1 MEGSHSTK
9 NSFMRFYL
17 AVPFVVILAIFY
29 SIAGV
34 IATLVDRSG
43 GLYHVMFQQWSK
55 ATLWL
60 FGIRVRMRGAENL
73 DPGCNY
79 VFLPNHSS
87 YLDIPVLGASMP
99 QPFRLIFKEEL
110 TKVPI
115 WGWALLVSPHIRIK
129 RTDARDAM
137 GSIERAAREIHDGAS
152 VVIFPEGTR
161 TATGELGEFKRGGV
175 LLATKS
181 GVPLVPV
188 AIQGTYPLLSR
199 HDRRVRP
206 GSVEL
211 VIGKPIPNPGNLD
224 RERERALQA
233 AVRSQLVDMLAEME
247 PAAKKMS

>member
-1 MEGSHSTK
+1 ML
-9 NSFMRFYL
+9 FYL
-17 AVPFVVILAIFY
+17 AVPFVVIIAIFY

-43 GLYHVMFQQWSK
+43 RLYHVMFQQWAK

-60 FGIRVRMRGAENL
+60 LRIKVRIRGAENL
-73 DPGCNY
+73 DPGRNY

-87 YLDIPVLGASMP
+87 YLDIPVLAATMP

-137 GSIERAAREIHDGAS
+137 ASIERAAEEIHDGAS

-161 TATGELGEFKRGGV
+161 TATGQLGEFKRGGF

-199 HDRRVRP
+199 HDRKVRP

-211 VIGKPIPNPGNLD
+211 VIGRPIANPGNLN
-224 RERERALQA
+224 RESERALQA
-233 AVRSQLVDMLAEME
+233 EVRNQLVAMLAEMGSV
-247 PAAKKMS
+247 AKKMS

>member
-1 MEGSHSTK
+1 ML
-9 NSFMRFYL
+9 FYL
-17 AVPFVVILAIFY
+17 AVPFVVIVSIFY

-43 GLYHVMFQQWSK
+43 RLYHVMFQQWSK

-60 FGIRVRMRGAENL
+60 LRIRVRMRGAENL
-73 DPGCNY
+73 DPGRNY

-87 YLDIPVLGASMP
+87 YLDIPVLAATMP
-99 QPFRLIFKEEL
+99 QPIRLIFKQEL

-115 WGWALLVSPHIRIK
+115 WGWALLISPHIRIK

-137 GSIERAAREIHDGAS
+137 ASIERAAREIHDGAS

-161 TATGELGEFKRGGV
+161 TATGQPGEFKRGGF

-188 AIQGTYPLLSR
+188 AIQGTYALLSR
-199 HDRRVRP
+199 HERKVRP

-211 VIGKPIPNPGNLD
+211 VIGKPIPNPGNLN
-224 RERERALQA
+224 RESERALQA
-233 AVRSQLVDMLAEME
+233 EIRSQLVSMLAEME
-247 PAAKKMS
+247 SVAKKMS

>member
-1 MEGSHSTK
+1 
-9 NSFMRFYL
+9 
-17 AVPFVVILAIFY
+17 
-29 SIAGV
+29 
-34 IATLVDRSG
+34 
-43 GLYHVMFQQWSK
+43 
-55 ATLWL
+55 
-60 FGIRVRMRGAENL
+60 MRGAENL
-73 DPGCNY
+73 DPGRNY

-87 YLDIPVLGASMP
+87 YLDIPVLGATVP

-137 GSIERAAREIHDGAS
+137 ASIERAAGEIHDGAS

-161 TATGELGEFKRGGV
+161 TATGQTGEFKRGGF

-188 AIQGTYPLLSR
+188 AIQGTYELLSR
-199 HDRRVRP
+199 HDRKVRP

-211 VIGKPIPNPGNLD
+211 VIGRPIPNPGNSD
-224 RERERALQA
+224 RESERALQA
-233 AVRSQLVDMLAEME
+233 EVRNQLISMLAEMGSV
-247 PAAKKMS
+247 AKKIGIISS